1 MPFGWFSVGRLDE
14 LTDPVTTVD
23 AFGTQVVV
31 WRDED
36 DTLHVFD
43 PVCPHMGA
51 HLGVGG
57 EVVGKCLRCPFHH
70 WEFDG
75 EGANTLIPYADKVNR
90 KARVYAYP
98 TTIANGHLLA
108 WYHPDRSVAPT
119 FEMPDRLGAD
129 LVFGGKFDRVVK
141 AQWQEIAENSVDM
154 PHFHY
159 VHGTGQINP
168 VGKMTMDGPFRR
180 VESQQAFN
188 SSKGPI
194 TGDLFSNS
202 FGPGIGLIEFHL
214 FATVTLISAI
224 TPIDDER
231 VHVRFTFWHDG
242 SEIGAKI
249 AAPFA
254 GEVARQFDQDIPI
267 WESKSYLPVPALAPS
282 EKPVTELRKWA
293 AQFYA

>member
-14 LTDPVTTVD
+14 LTEPVTTVD

-57 EVVGKCLRCPFHH
+57 EVVGQCLRCPFRY

-75 EGANTLIPYADKVNR
+75 DGANTLIPYAEKVNR
-90 KARVYAYP
+90 KARVYSYP
-98 TTIANGHLLA
+98 TAIANGHLLA

-119 FEMPDRLGAD
+119 FAVPDQLGAD
-129 LVFGGKFDRVVK
+129 MVFGGKFDRVVR

-202 FGPGIGLIEFHL
+202 FGPGVGLIEFHL

-224 TPIDDER
+224 TPIDDES

-242 SEIGAKI
+242 SDVGAKI

-254 GEVARQFDQDIPI
+254 GEVGRQFDQDIPI